1 MGRNSSLPW
10 HSEVMV
16 SNRWRI
22 DGIEPDLI
30 YKKSKD
36 PMSGAVETS
45 IHMRERLASSGKPV
59 IVSFSRGKDSICAM
73 IALLAAG
80 VEVIPVHLYRV
91 PGLKFEEDSL
101 KYFEDFFQ
109 MRIFNLPHR
118 DFWYYLD
125 RGVFQAP
132 WQISI
137 NQSAELGVIGHD
149 DLWDAFKE
157 WQGLPKDTW
166 LCDGIRCADSI
177 QRRVS
182 IQKHSPWT
190 DSIARSNGRAFA
202 KRYAHVVHDW
212 KIKDIRRCLEI
223 NKVKL
228 PVDYELFGR
237 TFDGLD
243 YRFVRPLRDKL
254 PDDYDQV
261 LKYFPAVEME
271 FMRYEFVQV

>member
-1 MGRNSSLPW
+1 M
-10 HSEVMV
+10 
-16 SNRWRI
+16 
-22 DGIEPDLI
+22 
-30 YKKSKD
+30 
-36 PMSGAVETS
+36 
-45 IHMRERLASSGKPV
+45 
-59 IVSFSRGKDSICAM
+59 
-73 IALLAAG
+73 
-80 VEVIPVHLYRV
+80 
-91 PGLKFEEDSL
+91 
-101 KYFEDFFQ
+101 
-109 MRIFNLPHR
+109 
-118 DFWYYLD
+118 
-125 RGVFQAP
+125 
-132 WQISI
+132 
-137 NQSAELGVIGHD
+137 
-149 DLWDAFKE
+149 
-157 WQGLPKDTW
+157 
-166 LCDGIRCADSI
+166 
-177 QRRVS
+177 S

>member
-1 MGRNSSLPW
+1 
-10 HSEVMV
+10 MV

-137 NQSAELGVIGHD
+137 NQSAELGLSLIHISEPTR
-149 DLWDAFKE
+149 LHK
-157 WQGLPKDTW
+157 
-166 LCDGIRCADSI
+166 
-177 QRRVS
+177 VS
-182 IQKHSPWT
+182 RMPS
-190 DSIARSNGRAFA
+190 SA
-202 KRYAHVVHDW
+202 
-212 KIKDIRRCLEI
+212 
-223 NKVKL
+223 
-228 PVDYELFGR
+228 
-237 TFDGLD
+237 
-243 YRFVRPLRDKL
+243 
-254 PDDYDQV
+254 
-261 LKYFPAVEME
+261 
-271 FMRYEFVQV
+271 